1 MYVINDTQPLT
12 TVQQQLSVQEEKFVA
27 LMASILV
34 DKTLTDYEKR
44 HTLPTLQLDR
54 AV

>member
-1 MYVINDTQPLT
+1 MYVIHDTKPLT
-12 TVQQQLSVQEEKFVA
+12 TDKQKLSVQEEKFVA
-27 LMASILV
+27 LLASILV